1 MLYGKSLVKES
12 CFPNRFFISQILL
25 HFYERRKIIRNI
37 HLCHDFIELLCYTL
51 FYLFSQQKQVHL
63 TIIHIK
69 STFKK
74 QRIILLS
81 QNTCV

>member
-1 MLYGKSLVKES
+1 MLCGKSLVKES
-12 CFPNRFFISQILL
+12 YFTNWFFISQIIA
-25 HFYERRKIIRNI
+25 HFYDRRKIIRSI
-37 HLCHDFIELLCYTL
+37 YVCHDFIDLLCYNL

-74 QRIILLS
+74 
-81 QNTCV
+81 